1 MSFKKYNKFLTFDIE
16 KVKRFMNWVNEPN
29 SEAPDIRIKDVE
41 YSDILK
47 EMIDIA
53 KK

>member
-1 MSFKKYNKFLTFDIE
+1 MPLKNNNVLTFNIE
-16 KVKRFMNWVNEPN
+16 KVKRFMDWVNDSN
-29 SEAPDIRIKDVE
+29 SEAPNIRIKDVKH
-41 YSDILK
+41 SDILK